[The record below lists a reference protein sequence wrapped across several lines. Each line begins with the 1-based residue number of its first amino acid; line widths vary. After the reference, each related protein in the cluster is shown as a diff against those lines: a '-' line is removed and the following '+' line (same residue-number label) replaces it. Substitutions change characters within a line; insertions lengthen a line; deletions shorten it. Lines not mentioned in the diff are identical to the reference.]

1 MNRPTFRKELG
12 EIATNLARLN
22 LAVHGMGLAAPDLE
36 RLDYLLASCTYFA
49 DQANAMAG
57 KLLVAELSDADREQA
72 AEAGRR
78 A

>member
-1 MNRPTFRKELG
+1 MNRSIFRKEIA
-12 EIATNLARLN
+12 EIATTLARLN
-22 LAVHGMGLAAPDLE
+22 LAVHGMGMPTCD
-36 RLDYLLASCTYFA
+36 RDHLDYLLASCTYFA

-57 KLLVAELSDADREQA
+57 RMLVAELTDADREQA

>member
-1 MNRPTFRKELG
+1 MNRSIFRKELG

-22 LAVHGMGLAAPDLE
+22 LAVHGMGMPTCD
-36 RLDYLLASCTYFA
+36 RDHLDYLLASCTYFA

-72 AEAGRR
+72 ADAAGRG
-78 A
+78 